1 MPRFF
6 RVATHRRPTSRTKA
20 RTSRQGL
27 PIDEDDG
34 DDQGLI
40 DATVLARPALAVVVG
55 PAVPVTGG
63 DVVGDPWKSVT
74 LGQGEGGESLDT
86 HPAKARKGKG
96 ERVKLTPPL
105 ALEPEPWKRVENTS
119 NEHNSAPGPSPAV
132 GFVNEDTDG
141 VEAHDILPLLRQLRA
156 ATPNGDLGSGKASQV
171 HEQEVWTC
179 GQNSYGELGH
189 SDTGT
194 RKVHC
199 LVKTFAERE
208 VIDVAAGERKNTRK
222 GIRHPSLIFERLFN
236 VTLYSLFALN
246 LRGYVCRIGCLEI
259 AEAGAKRLV
268 DSLLSTN
275 AERL

>member
-1 MPRFF
+1 M
-6 RVATHRRPTSRTKA
+6 ATHRRPTSRTKA

-27 PIDEDDG
+27 PIDDDDG
-34 DDQGLI
+34 DDQRLI
-40 DATVLARPALAVVVG
+40 DAMVLARPALAVVVG

-63 DVVGDPWKSVT
+63 DVVGDPWKNVT
-74 LGQGEGGESLDT
+74 LGQGECGGPLDT

-96 ERVKLTPPL
+96 ERVKLTPPI
-105 ALEPEPWKRVENTS
+105 AREPEPWKRVEHTS

-132 GFVNEDTDG
+132 GLGNDDTDG
-141 VEAHDILPLLRQLRA
+141 VEANDILPLLRQLHA
-156 ATPNGDLGSGKASQV
+156 ATPNGDLGSGKAGPV

-199 LVKTFAERE
+199 LVKTFADRE
-208 VIDVAAGERKNTRK
+208 VVDVAAGERKIMQK
-222 GIRHPSLIFERLFN
+222 SIIHPSMVFERLSN

-246 LRGYVCRIGCLEI
+246 LQSYICRIVCLEI
-259 AEAGAKRLV
+259 AEVGEKRLV
-268 DSLLSTN
+268 DFSLSTN
-275 AERL
+275 A